1 MRETTLLP
9 LIKFQEISRDQ
20 PVFRHVT
27 DENQRKN
34 KHVESCL
41 VRRLDGG
48 SSPPISP
55 EKRLLARQ
63 RPFFVEKTSFPLGAV
78 APSSSARRMY
88 FIDNE
93 NYRKSAY
100 VLWYT
105 GTLSFSLNIK
115 EIYSAP
121 ERTMR
126 GLIRLAGDFENC
138 LESHVQ

>member
-9 LIKFQEISRDQ
+9 LIKFQGISRDQ

-27 DENQRKN
+27 DENQREN

-48 SSPPISP
+48 SSPPIST

-63 RPFFVEKTSFPLGAV
+63 RPFFVENTSFPRGAV
-78 APSSSARRMY
+78 APSSAARRMY

-105 GTLSFSLNIK
+105 GTLSISLKNK
-115 EIYSAP
+115 DVYSTP
-121 ERTMR
+121 DVPCE
-126 GLIRLAGDFENC
+126 
-138 LESHVQ
+138 V